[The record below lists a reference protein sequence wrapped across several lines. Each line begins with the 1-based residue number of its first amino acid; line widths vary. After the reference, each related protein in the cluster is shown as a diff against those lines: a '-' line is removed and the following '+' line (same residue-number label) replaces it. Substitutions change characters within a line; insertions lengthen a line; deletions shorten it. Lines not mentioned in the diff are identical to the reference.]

1 MTAVAHPLP
10 IRPGARAGAPPV
22 PGCGRVAPARRPG
35 AAQFR
40 RRRVAVAFAFAA
52 LVLVGGGAAVG
63 ELGGAP
69 LTSPGQAPA
78 ARLVAV
84 AETSYVVRPGDT
96 LWEIARALQPSGD
109 VRPLVQQLARQ
120 RGGAPL
126 RVGERLVLPP
136 GQRRAGWSAEVDRAP
151 LLVGHQGLDR
161 ASREPA
167 MATEG
172 GHVR

>member
-10 IRPGARAGAPPV
+10 VRPAGARPARPARPGAPRRVSGAV
-22 PGCGRVAPARRPG
+22 QA
-35 AAQFR
+35 R
-40 RRRVAVAFAFAA
+40 RRRVAATLVA
-52 LVLVGGGAAVG
+52 LVLLGVGWAVG
-63 ELGGAP
+63 DLGGTP

-78 ARLVAV
+78 ADLLPV

-109 VRPLVQQLARQ
+109 VRPLVQRLAAQ

-136 GQRRAGWSAEVDRAP
+136 AAVTSRGAG
-151 LLVGHQGLDR
+151 
-161 ASREPA
+161 
-167 MATEG
+167 
-172 GHVR
+172 